1 MRFGQALAALILWMS
16 AGLGAAAAA
25 PVAGV
30 VAQLSGPMT
39 ARGADGVV
47 RPLALKSEV
56 AGGDTLVTAAGA
68 YALVRF
74 IDNSELTLRP
84 ETSVKIDQFSFQDA
98 RPEQD
103 SAAFTLIKGGLRS
116 VTGLLGK
123 RNKEKYAMQTP
134 SATIG
139 IRGTTFFLEYIA
151 LAGEPFASPGLDP
164 GLHVHVSEGGISLVN
179 EAGAF
184 QYDPGQFGYIKDR
197 QTKPVKMFANPG
209 MRFTP
214 PPSFGTGEALW

>member
-1 MRFGQALAALILWMS
+1 MRFGQALAALILWIC
-16 AGLGAAAAA
+16 AAMAASAA

-39 ARGADGVV
+39 ARGADGAL

-56 AGGDTLVTAAGA
+56 AGGDTLLTGSGA

-84 ETSVKIDQFSFQDA
+84 DTSVKIDQFSFQDA

-123 RNKEKYAMQTP
+123 RSKEKYAMQTP

-139 IRGTTFFLEYIA
+139 IRGTTFFLEYIVA
-151 LAGEPFASPGLDP
+151 AGEAAASPGLDP

-179 EAGAF
+179 EVGAF
-184 QYDPGQFGYIKDR
+184 QYDPGQFGYIKDMR
-197 QTKPVKMFANPG
+197 TKPVKMFANPG

-214 PPSFGTGEALW
+214 PASFGAGEALR